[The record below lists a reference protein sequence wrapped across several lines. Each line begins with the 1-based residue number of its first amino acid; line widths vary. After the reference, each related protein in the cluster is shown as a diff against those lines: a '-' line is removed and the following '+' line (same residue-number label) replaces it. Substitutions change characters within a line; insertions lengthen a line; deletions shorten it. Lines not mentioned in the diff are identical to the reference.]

1 MNNNEQ
7 LIERLKRVAN
17 IEPGCFLGER
27 CSMHE
32 IAQDAIA
39 ALSPVQDEQV
49 RAFFSGEHDNL
60 SVSELRELWSRDP
73 VEFQEGE
80 FVVWLKSNG
89 QTAVKLCKEDLH
101 DPSFY
106 RKQSTKE
113 AGATELINA
122 AEASLGINCAVDDTL
137 GPALDKWKGDRNES

>member
-39 ALSPVQDEQV
+39 ALSQGAE
-49 RAFFSGEHDNL
+49 RIEFERNL
-60 SVSELRELWSRDP
+60 TFKYEKLSAELQSRI
-73 VEFQEGE
+73 EGLE
-80 FVVWLKSNG
+80 AKI
-89 QTAVKLCKEDLH
+89 AE
-101 DPSFY
+101 
-106 RKQSTKE
+106 RKQRSE
-113 AGATELINA
+113 CNETE
-122 AEASLGINCAVDDTL
+122 
-137 GPALDKWKGDRNES
+137 RR